1 MLQGKAE
8 AGMAVATGTRGLKL
22 VMLVTLLA
30 LGGTVALSAWAQ
42 PAGSQDAPAR
52 HGAPHHGAH
61 GHHGPRGGDFGFGGR
76 GLFLAPPEHAERA
89 ERAVDRFLK
98 GVDATDAQRSQI
110 QQIVRTA
117 AADLKPVHATVR
129 GLREQ
134 MQQLFTA
141 PVVDARAV
149 EATRVQ
155 LVQQHDQASK
165 RISQAM
171 LDISAVLSP
180 EQRARL
186 AAKVKER
193 QERMKE
199 RLQNRT
205 LERRGAASAPA
216 R

>member
-8 AGMAVATGTRGLKL
+8 AGVVVGATRGLKL

-42 PAGSQDAPAR
+42 PAGSQDGPGR

-76 GLFLAPPEHAERA
+76 GLFLGSPEHA

-110 QQIVRTA
+110 QQVVRTA
-117 AADLKPVHATVR
+117 AADLQPIHATVR
-129 GLREQ
+129 GLRQQ
-134 MQQLFTA
+134 MQQLFAA

-180 EQRARL
+180 EQRAKL
-186 AAKVKER
+186 AAKMKER
-193 QERMKE
+193 QDRMKE

-205 LERRGAASAPA
+205 LERRGAASAPV